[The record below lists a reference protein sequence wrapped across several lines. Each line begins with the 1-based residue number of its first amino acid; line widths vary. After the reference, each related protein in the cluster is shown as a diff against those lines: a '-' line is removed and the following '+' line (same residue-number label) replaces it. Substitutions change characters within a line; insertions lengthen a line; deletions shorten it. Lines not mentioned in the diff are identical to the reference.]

1 MTENDISCQIR
12 GTIFKVHRA
21 LGSGLFESVY
31 EAALAYEL
39 TQGGLNVK
47 TQVATPVHYKEV
59 KLDTAFIL
67 IYS

>member
-12 GTIFKVHRA
+12 GAIFKVHRA

-59 KLDTAFIL
+59 KLDTGFIL